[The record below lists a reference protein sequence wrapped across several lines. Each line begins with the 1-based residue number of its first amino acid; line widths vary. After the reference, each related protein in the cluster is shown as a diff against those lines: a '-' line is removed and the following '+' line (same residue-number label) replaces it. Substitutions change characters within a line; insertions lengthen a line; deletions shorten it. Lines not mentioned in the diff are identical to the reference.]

1 LSLNLVGRT
10 KVRTPA
16 TTIERGLESLDVRTD
31 PQTRLNWRWKQKK
44 CIHFLSH
51 LKIHFLKDVEKYS
64 CKQSCFQI
72 GSRMILLS
80 KVWCRQWNKVD
91 LTIWFCPW
99 LKSSGSIFQT
109 FFCLE
114 YKLRNVF
121 FKNFDKFKK
130 RVPNFWLRAKMENRK
145 GGEKQWERYRREWN
159 F

>member
-1 LSLNLVGRT
+1 MFFYVQKLNERNFSHLPKPLWMYTSGENSLWSKCT
-10 KVRTPA
+10 F
-16 TTIERGLESLDVRTD
+16 
-31 PQTRLNWRWKQKK
+31 LNKS
-44 CIHFLSH
+44 IYFLSH
-51 LKIHFLKDVEKYS
+51 LKIYFLKDVKKYS
-64 CKQSCFQI
+64 CRQTCFQI

-99 LKSSGSIFQT
+99 LKSSRSIFQT